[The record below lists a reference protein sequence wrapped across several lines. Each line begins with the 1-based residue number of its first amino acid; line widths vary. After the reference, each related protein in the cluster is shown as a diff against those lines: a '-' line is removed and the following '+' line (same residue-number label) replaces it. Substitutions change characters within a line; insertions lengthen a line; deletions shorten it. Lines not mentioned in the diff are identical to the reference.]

1 MPRKTALIEVRNKP
15 FVVGLALLA
24 LFGGA
29 VLFGLNSTHGMPL
42 ADRKEVRVAFDNLS
56 GLNVGDDVRIASTRV
71 GYVDAI
77 ELDHGG
83 AVAVLKLDDPDTELY
98 ENARAARVSDRSGL
112 GQKFVNLDP
121 GDPSTGA
128 LSDGGT
134 IPVEQTVRSED
145 VNELLDVFDPRT
157 REQASVALRNLGG
170 GMTGHGE
177 DLHALAE
184 QAPELLTNT
193 GALSEALAADS
204 GAPLVGMLTSADR
217 LSARMA
223 ERSDELAALTDQLA
237 TTVDA
242 FGVDSGERLR
252 GSLALAPSTLD
263 TARTALESLDRP
275 LLDTAQAMRRLRPGG
290 TALGRAT
297 PDVRGLLREAVAPL
311 DKVPGVS
318 KDAVPG
324 VTSLTTLV
332 DDARPLSQQLRQTG
346 ESAAPFASVFGAYAA
361 DISAYY
367 RGAADTLSHGDSA
380 GNWLRILLVPGTES
394 VAGSP
399 IPIRRDPY
407 QPPSGGT
414 R

>member
-1 MPRKTALIEVRNKP
+1 MTKLQVQNKP
-15 FVVGLALLA
+15 FVAGVVLIA

-42 ADRKEVRVAFDNLS
+42 VERKEVRVAFDDLS

-77 ELDHGG
+77 ELEDGG

-145 VNELLDVFDPRT
+145 VNQLLDVFDPRT
-157 REQASVALRNLGG
+157 REQASVSLRNFGG

-177 DLHALAE
+177 DLHALAD
-184 QAPELLTNT
+184 QAPELLTDT
-193 GALSEALAADS
+193 GELSQALAAGD
-204 GAPLVGMLTSADR
+204 GVPLERMLTSAGR

-223 ERSDELAALTDQLA
+223 ERSDEVAALTEQLA

-242 FGVDSGERLR
+242 FGADGGAHLR
-252 GSLALAPSTLD
+252 GSLALAPTTLD
-263 TARTALESLDRP
+263 TAQTALQSLDQP
-275 LLDTAQAMRRLRPGG
+275 LTDTAVAMRQLRPGAS
-290 TALGRAT
+290 ALGRST
-297 PDVRGLLREAVAPL
+297 PDLRGLLREAVTPL
-311 DKVPGVS
+311 DKVPAVS
-318 KDAVPG
+318 EDAVPG
-324 VTSLTTLV
+324 LASLTQLV
-332 DDARPLSQQLRQTG
+332 DDARPLTEQLVKTG
-346 ESAAPFASVFGAYAA
+346 ESSAPFASVFGAYAA
-361 DISAYY
+361 DIAAYY

-394 VAGSP
+394 IAGSP

-407 QPPSGGT
+407 QPPGGA

>member
-1 MPRKTALIEVRNKP
+1 MTKVKVQNRP
-15 FVVGLALLA
+15 FVAGVVLIA

-42 ADRKEVRVAFDNLS
+42 VERKEVRVAFDDLS

-77 ELDHGG
+77 ELEDGG

-98 ENARAARVSDRSGL
+98 ENARAARVADRSGL

-128 LSDGGT
+128 LRDGGT

-145 VNELLDVFDPRT
+145 VNQLLDVFDPRT
-157 REQASVALRNLGG
+157 REQASVALRNFGG

-177 DLHALAE
+177 DLHALADR
-184 QAPELLTNT
+184 APELLTST
-193 GALSEALAADS
+193 GELSQALAADS
-204 GAPLVGMLTSADR
+204 GVPLESMLTSADR

-242 FGVDSGERLR
+242 FGVDDGVHLR

-263 TARTALESLDRP
+263 TAQTALQALDQP
-275 LLDTAQAMRRLRPGG
+275 LADTAVAMRQLRPGAS
-290 TALGRAT
+290 ALGRAT
-297 PDVRGLLREAVAPL
+297 PDVRGLLREAVTPL
-311 DKVPGVS
+311 DRVPAVS
-318 KDAVPG
+318 KEAVPG
-324 VTSLTTLV
+324 LAGLTVLV
-332 DDARPLSQQLRQTG
+332 DDARPLTEQLVKTG
-346 ESAAPFASVFGAYAA
+346 ESAGPFASVFGAYAG

-394 VAGSP
+394 IAGSP

-407 QPPSGGT
+407 QAPGGA